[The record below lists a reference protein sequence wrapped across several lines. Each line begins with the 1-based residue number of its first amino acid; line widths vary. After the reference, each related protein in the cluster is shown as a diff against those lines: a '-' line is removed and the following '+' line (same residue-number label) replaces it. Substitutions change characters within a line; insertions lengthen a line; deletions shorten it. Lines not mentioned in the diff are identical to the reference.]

1 MGISLKMSLGV
12 LGWLLTLRTEAAT
25 QKLTEKIVIDKLRN
39 QSVVQKQEQAGSAQV
54 QLTESL
60 NQEKYQARAYTQ
72 YNFSRSSEK
81 PLIVFNPVLSPS
93 ENWRA
98 GVEKKVSYG
107 VNLRAE
113 VFGTQFTTQDQSFKN
128 VTQTGTRVGAEVD
141 LWKNLFGKFDRADLK
156 SLQSQKERA
165 KLQEELNLKKQ
176 EMEFR
181 KVYWSL
187 VALQQSIE
195 LSEGLVSSAE
205 KQLADASDRQR
216 VGVAD
221 KAEVARTKALLESR
235 KSSLLLFEYE
245 KEKLL
250 QVFEKNFENFV
261 SSDWALPVDEQ
272 RTALPLMQQC
282 IDKIQSQKTVDSK
295 STSLSQILMLL
306 KNETENE
313 IKKAQLHAGP
323 DLSLQAQYQTSG
335 VSNSYEQ
342 ARQDLDNRDRSG
354 YALGVMLSI
363 PLGDTQSKSEKTLLT
378 AKKNALE
385 AQIQYLENDI
395 QSTHESMLKSLDLL
409 NRGLKN
415 QTDNA
420 ENMKISFSEI
430 QKKYRQG
437 RVPLTNLI
445 FEQDSFF
452 QSQLQVIEIQ
462 KQVALAVLDYFSV
475 FNNFSCSWNR
485 VNGDLK

>member
-1 MGISLKMSLGV
+1 
-12 LGWLLTLRTEAAT
+12 
-25 QKLTEKIVIDKLRN
+25 
-39 QSVVQKQEQAGSAQV
+39 
-54 QLTESL
+54 
-60 NQEKYQARAYTQ
+60 
-72 YNFSRSSEK
+72 
-81 PLIVFNPVLSPS
+81 
-93 ENWRA
+93 
-98 GVEKKVSYG
+98 
-107 VNLRAE
+107 
-113 VFGTQFTTQDQSFKN
+113 TQDQSFKN

-430 QKKYRQG
+430 QKKYSQG
-437 RVPLTNLI
+437 RVPLTILI
-445 FEQDSFF
+445 FEQVSFF
-452 QSQLQVIEIQ
+452 LSHLMVIEI
-462 KQVALAVLDYFSV
+462 L
-475 FNNFSCSWNR
+475 
-485 VNGDLK
+485 